1 MLVGGPETELSV
13 LRISTTY
20 HDDDDNVGPYKIG

>member
-13 LRISTTY
+13 LRISTTC
-20 HDDDDNVGPYKIG
+20 HDDDVGPYKIG

>member
-20 HDDDDNVGPYKIG
+20 HDDDVSPYKIG